1 MPRRREIFSEWNYVC
16 YFFFVSNKKFSI
28 AQFFETCDCS
38 ELRIRTTF
46 KNFTTSN
53 TGLDKNNQFPEL
65 GSVFKAA
72 FIKSASWWF
81 AKTAIYCFW
90 RTPRR
95 PLSPKSLVVSL
106 RFFPIKHW
114 KNTYSSWKPGWD
126 FKADRHDTLVPSCCY
141 LRDGSCGYPFRSW
154 RCQGVNTDIFLY
166 HHWMFPKNA
175 P

>member
-1 MPRRREIFSEWNYVC
+1 MATWINSYGKSQYDWKRNAEKKGIFSEWNYVC

-81 AKTAIYCFW
+81 AKTAI
-90 RTPRR
+90 T
-95 PLSPKSLVVSL
+95 VSDA
-106 RFFPIKHW
+106 H
-114 KNTYSSWKPGWD
+114 PGD
-126 FKADRHDTLVPSCCY
+126 PCH
-141 LRDGSCGYPFRSW
+141 
-154 RCQGVNTDIFLY
+154 QI
-166 HHWMFPKNA
+166 H
-175 P
+175 